1 MFIERIVVPT
11 RSELRE
17 ATRLRV
23 LDSARRLFEARGFNA
38 TTVRAIAADAGV
50 SAGTVMT
57 VGDKRTLLVKVFD
70 EAIGAVHASRAFRA
84 PDGESATRDAAAVE
98 PVESATPDGSA
109 AGPVPPETLAAQVT
123 DLLEPFISLFA
134 AHPDLSRA
142 YAAALISGAH
152 ASEVFGGLRTLLI
165 AEIASVLSRAA
176 GGDAG
181 SRVDADAL
189 AASIHL
195 LYIGAV
201 FEWATGTERDAGAL
215 ASRIREALPPLMPAL
230 QKDRS

>member
-1 MFIERIVVPT
+1 MPT

-70 EAIGAVHASRAFRA
+70 EAIGAVHASRAL
-84 PDGESATRDAAAVE
+84 
-98 PVESATPDGSA
+98 TPDGSA

-201 FEWATGTERDAGAL
+201 FEWATGTELDAGAL

>member
-84 PDGESATRDAAAVE
+84 PDGESATRDAAVE

-201 FEWATGTERDAGAL
+201 FEWATGTELDAGAL

>member
-1 MFIERIVVPT
+1 MFIERVVVPT

-50 SAGTVMT
+50 SAGTVMA
-57 VGDKRTLLVKVFD
+57 VGDKRALLVKVFD

-84 PDGESATRDAAAVE
+84 PGGESATRDAAAVE
-98 PVESATPDGSA
+98 PAESATPAD
-109 AGPVPPETLAAQVT
+109 PVPPESLAAQVI

-201 FEWATGTERDAGAL
+201 FEWATGTELDAGAL

>member
-1 MFIERIVVPT
+1 MPT

-84 PDGESATRDAAAVE
+84 
-98 PVESATPDGSA
+98 
-109 AGPVPPETLAAQVT
+109 PVPPETLAAQVT

-201 FEWATGTERDAGAL
+201 FEWATGTELDAGAL

>member
-1 MFIERIVVPT
+1 MFSERIVVPT

-84 PDGESATRDAAAVE
+84 
-98 PVESATPDGSA
+98 PDGSA

-201 FEWATGTERDAGAL
+201 FEWATGTELDAGAL